1 MFKDLPRAAVT
12 RMVATAS
19 LLVPLWVVAQTP
31 APPSL
36 QEQLEA
42 QYQVARMSTANGCT
56 LTTPGTALTL
66 QKPGVFAVPSA
77 SVVGCPTKYEEGKV
91 KSPNVF
97 CKALVKQNASSF
109 QAGQTV
115 YPLKIEV
122 NPKQEKVSFSIA
134 SCDQGLSWKAE
145 VVFQFAKDYLEKAG
159 VTDVE
164 DKISELLALAGD
176 NSQQAQAGAP
186 PAGQDQSQPQ
196 PQPPPGDQASAQPP
210 PVTIQIGQSLQDVEG
225 ALGQPEKKVNLG
237 AKQIYVYKDL
247 KITFVDGKVSDVQ

>member
-1 MFKDLPRAAVT
+1 MLKDLPRVAVT
-12 RMVATAS
+12 WMVAAAS
-19 LLVPLWVVAQTP
+19 LMVPWWMAAQTP

-42 QYQVARMSTANGCT
+42 QYQVARMTTANGCT
-56 LTTPGTALTL
+56 LATPGTSLTI

-77 SVVGCPTKYEEGKV
+77 SVVGCPTKYEDGKV

-122 NPKQEKVSFSIA
+122 NPKQEKISFSVA

-159 VTDVE
+159 ITEVE
-164 DKISELLALAGD
+164 DKIGELLVLAGD
-176 NSQQAQAGAP
+176 NTQQAQAGVP
-186 PAGQDQSQPQ
+186 PAGQDQQQPQ
-196 PQPPPGDQASAQPP
+196 PGDQPPPQPP
-210 PVTIQIGQSLQDVEG
+210 PVTIQLGQTLQDVEG

>member
-1 MFKDLPRAAVT
+1 MLKDLPRVAVTWMVAAVSL
-12 RMVATAS
+12 MVPWWMA
-19 LLVPLWVVAQTP
+19 AQTP

-42 QYQVARMSTANGCT
+42 QYRVARMTTANGCT
-56 LTTPGTALTL
+56 LAAPGTALTL
-66 QKPGVFAVPSA
+66 QKPGVFAVPST
-77 SVVGCPTKYEEGKV
+77 SVVGCPTKYEDGKV

-122 NPKQEKVSFSIA
+122 NPKQEKISFSVA

-159 VTDVE
+159 VTEVE
-164 DKISELLALAGD
+164 DKIGELLVLAGD
-176 NSQQAQAGAP
+176 NTQQAQAGAP
-186 PAGQDQSQPQ
+186 PAGQDQQQPPPQPADQAPQ
-196 PQPPPGDQASAQPP
+196 PQPI
-210 PVTIQIGQSLQDVEG
+210 TIQIGQSLQDVEG
-225 ALGQPEKKVNLG
+225 ALGQPEKKVDLG

>member
-1 MFKDLPRAAVT
+1 MFKDLPRAA
-12 RMVATAS
+12 AIGIAAAS
-19 LLVPLWVVAQTP
+19 LMVPFWLVAQTP

-42 QYQVARMSTANGCT
+42 QYQVAKVSRANGCT
-56 LTTPGTALTL
+56 VVTPGTTLTI
-66 QKPGVFAVPSA
+66 QKPGVFSVPAISL
-77 SVVGCPTKYEEGKV
+77 VGCPTKYEDGRV
-91 KSPNVF
+91 KGPNIF
-97 CKALVKQNASSF
+97 CKTIQNASSF
-109 QAGQTV
+109 QAGQNV
-115 YPLKIEV
+115 YPTKIEV
-122 NPKQEKVSFSIA
+122 KPKEEKISFSVV
-134 SCDQGLSWKAE
+134 SCDQGVSWKGE
-145 VVFQFAKDYLEKAG
+145 VVFQFARDYLEKAG

>member
-1 MFKDLPRAAVT
+1 MLKDLPLVAVT
-12 RMVATAS
+12 RMVAAAALS
-19 LLVPLWVVAQTP
+19 VPLCVAAQTP

-42 QYQVARMSTANGCT
+42 QYQIARMSTANGCT

-66 QKPGVFAVPSA
+66 QKPGVFTVPSA
-77 SVVGCPTKYEEGKV
+77 SLVGCPTKYQDGKV
-91 KSPNVF
+91 NGPNVF

-115 YPLKIEV
+115 YPTKIEV
-122 NPKQEKVSFSIA
+122 KSKEGKISFSVA
-134 SCDQGLSWKAE
+134 SCDQGFSWKAE

-159 VTDVE
+159 VTEVE
-164 DKISELLALAGD
+164 DKIGELLVLAGD
-176 NSQQAQAGAP
+176 NTQQAQAGVP
-186 PAGQDQSQPQ
+186 PANQDQ
-196 PQPPPGDQASAQPP
+196 PQPPPGDQAPAQPP
-210 PVTIQIGQSLQDVEG
+210 PITIQIGQTLQDVEG
-225 ALGQPEKKVNLG
+225 ALGPPEKKVDLG